1 MSEQNRE
8 KEERLFRALS
18 GVEEELLHRSEQN
31 EGVEKRKANGK
42 IRRFPLYYVSRI
54 AAACLCFVAMGA
66 VFVTVRNSSK
76 MADST
81 SNDAAAPQSAYS
93 AGAESAAPAENF
105 AAAQAENAAEEAEM
119 AEVTADMPE
128 GAVAEVTADADGA
141 VTGNLQAAQNNDSM
155 DEKQRSQPAVSGNEA
170 SGAEDS
176 MEEAEQLNGLRRKEQ
191 QEAEIHMQELQT
203 VTEQFITLSANIREL
218 DLANETSAEEATN
231 LAQGID
237 EISKMCN
244 ELTESV
250 SVLGNFMHVYKQ
262 SNQDISEIAEQT
274 NLLSLNASIEA
285 ARAGDMGKGFA
296 VVASEIRKLSES
308 TKVLIE
314 GNTAQADEIL
324 PKIQESI
331 QSMENVIQSI
341 HHMAEKVTTIAAN
354 TEEISSQAAQIND
367 MADELKQKV
376 ERL

>member
-81 SNDAAAPQSAYS
+81 GADTAAPQSAYS
-93 AGAESAAPAENF
+93 TDAESAAPAENF

-128 GAVAEVTADADGA
+128 GAVTEVTAAADGA
-141 VTGNLQAAQNNDSM
+141 VTGNLQAAKNNDSM
-155 DEKQRSQPAVSGNEA
+155 DEKQSSGMSADADSVVSVSGNEA

-176 MEEAEQLNGLRRKEQ
+176 MEEAEQD
-191 QEAEIHMQELQT
+191 
-203 VTEQFITLSANIREL
+203 RE
-218 DLANETSAEEATN
+218 ET
-231 LAQGID
+231 
-237 EISKMCN
+237 
-244 ELTESV
+244 
-250 SVLGNFMHVYKQ
+250 
-262 SNQDISEIAEQT
+262 
-274 NLLSLNASIEA
+274 
-285 ARAGDMGKGFA
+285 
-296 VVASEIRKLSES
+296 
-308 TKVLIE
+308 LIE
-314 GNTAQADEIL
+314 
-324 PKIQESI
+324 
-331 QSMENVIQSI
+331 
-341 HHMAEKVTTIAAN
+341 
-354 TEEISSQAAQIND
+354 
-367 MADELKQKV
+367 KQKSPSL
-376 ERL
+376 EKMKTKGQQ

>member
-141 VTGNLQAAQNNDSM
+141 VTGNLQAAKNSDSM
-155 DEKQRSQPAVSGNEA
+155 DEKQSSGMSADADSVVSVSGNEA

-176 MEEAEQLNGLRRKEQ
+176 MEEAEQD
-191 QEAEIHMQELQT
+191 
-203 VTEQFITLSANIREL
+203 RE
-218 DLANETSAEEATN
+218 ET
-231 LAQGID
+231 
-237 EISKMCN
+237 
-244 ELTESV
+244 
-250 SVLGNFMHVYKQ
+250 
-262 SNQDISEIAEQT
+262 
-274 NLLSLNASIEA
+274 
-285 ARAGDMGKGFA
+285 
-296 VVASEIRKLSES
+296 
-308 TKVLIE
+308 LIE
-314 GNTAQADEIL
+314 KQNSPSL
-324 PKIQESI
+324 
-331 QSMENVIQSI
+331 
-341 HHMAEKVTTIAAN
+341 EKMKTKG
-354 TEEISSQAAQIND
+354 QQ
-367 MADELKQKV
+367 
-376 ERL
+376 